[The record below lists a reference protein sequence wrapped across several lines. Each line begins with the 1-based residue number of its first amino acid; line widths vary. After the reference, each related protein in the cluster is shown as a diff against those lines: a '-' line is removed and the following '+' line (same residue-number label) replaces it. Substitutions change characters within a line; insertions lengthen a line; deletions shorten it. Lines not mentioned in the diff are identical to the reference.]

1 MGLYIG
7 LGSITLMALFLLLIF
22 GLVQLDYDE
31 NKVDSLN
38 YIFPMF
44 RGIGLLI
51 LYLWGVAWNVY
62 GFTKFRINHRLIL
75 EYGSHYSTHFQIM
88 KRAGFFT
95 LVFSLMLL
103 LYIIIE
109 SMDMN

>member
-7 LGSITLMALFLLLIF
+7 LGSITLAALIILIIF
-22 GLVQLDYDE
+22 DLVELVYDE
-31 NKVDSLN
+31 DMIDSMN

-75 EYGSHYSTHFQIM
+75 
-88 KRAGFFT
+88 
-95 LVFSLMLL
+95 
-103 LYIIIE
+103 
-109 SMDMN
+109 

>member
-1 MGLYIG
+1 MAKKTESHKNHFLMGLYIG
-7 LGSITLMALFLLLIF
+7 LGSITLFTLIILLIF
-22 GLVQLDYDE
+22 DLIEFNYDV
-31 NKVDSLN
+31 NRVTSMN

-75 EYGSHYSTHFQIM
+75 
-88 KRAGFFT
+88 
-95 LVFSLMLL
+95 
-103 LYIIIE
+103 
-109 SMDMN
+109 

>member
-7 LGSITLMALFLLLIF
+7 LGSVTLMALIILLIF
-22 GLVQLDYDE
+22 DLVELVYNE
-31 NKVDSLN
+31 EKVDSMN

-51 LYLWGVAWNVY
+51 LYLWGVSWNVY

-75 EYGSHYSTHFQIM
+75 
-88 KRAGFFT
+88 
-95 LVFSLMLL
+95 
-103 LYIIIE
+103 
-109 SMDMN
+109 